1 MLGYL
6 AGTRK
11 GFPCNT
17 GKRDKWLMN
26 FLTNQESSLL
36 LTCYHL
42 GDMDAAWNA
51 LEAAMDLFES
61 AMKEVCA
68 ALSYEY
74 RNDVAKIRQYI
85 KLLKTL

>member
-26 FLTNQESSLL
+26 FLTEQEQTLL
-36 LTCYHL
+36 LACYNL
-42 GDMDAAWNA
+42 KDIDNTWKA
-51 LEAAMDLFES
+51 LNAAMNLFES
-61 AMKEVCA
+61 AMLEVCA
-68 ALSYEY
+68 VLCYEY
-74 RNDVAKIRQYI
+74 KNDVQKIRQYI
-85 KLLKTL
+85 ELLKTL